1 MDIRQE
7 AQAALHEF
15 LKNRTTIQVVV
26 AKVLNVDMQDET
38 CDVQD
43 LQGHEYY
50 NVRLRAQKTSGG
62 MLVVPKIESNVLIG
76 SIGNSDIDY
85 FIVSHSEVSSVK
97 IKIDNTLYEVD
108 NQGFV
113 IKKGGE
119 DLKKIMSDLITAITT
134 LTVTCAAPAT
144 PSTVPLNAAVFT
156 QIKTRLNLLFK

>member
-1 MDIRQE
+1 MDIQQE

-15 LKNRTTIQVVV
+15 LKKRTTIQVVV

-62 MLVVPKIESNVLIG
+62 MLIVPKIESNVLIG

-108 NQGFV
+108 NQGFL

-119 DLKKIMSDLITAITT
+119 DLKKILSDLIQQIQL
-134 LTVTCAAPAT
+134 LTVTCTAPST
-144 PSTVPLNAAVFT
+144 PSSVPLNAGAFT
-156 QIKTRLNLLFK
+156 LIKTRLQTLLK